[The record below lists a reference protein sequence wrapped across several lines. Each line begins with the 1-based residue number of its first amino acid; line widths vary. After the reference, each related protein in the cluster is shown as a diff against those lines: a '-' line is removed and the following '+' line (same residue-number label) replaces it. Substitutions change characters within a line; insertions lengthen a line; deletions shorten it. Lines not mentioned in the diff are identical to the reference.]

1 MAVVQRGGVVPAG
14 TYTRV
19 GAVAAPPLEVAEVLE
34 QALQLVLGHA
44 RPHPPHHLR
53 QRRGVKSESTWLR
66 RLYEPQSVEV
76 INERL
81 RRPESSEPTSLRGSR
96 VWLVE

>member
-19 GAVAAPPLEVAEVLE
+19 GAVAAPPLEVAKVLE

-53 QRRGVKSESTWLR
+53 QGRGLKERFHLVKGALR
-66 RLYEPQSVEV
+66 ASICLQKSMSV
-76 INERL
+76 
-81 RRPESSEPTSLRGSR
+81 
-96 VWLVE
+96 

>member
-1 MAVVQRGGVVPAG
+1 MLRIREPVHLVVWSTRMAIVQRGGIVPAG

-19 GAVAAPPLEVAEVLE
+19 GAVAAPPLEVAKVLE

-53 QRRGVKSESTWLR
+53 QRRGLR
-66 RLYEPQSVEV
+66 K
-76 INERL
+76 
-81 RRPESSEPTSLRGSR
+81 
-96 VWLVE
+96 